1 MIHRPTT
8 VGMDFAAEAALLRPL
23 PAEPFQAG
31 LSLTPRVDWYGRSAS
46 VATFGTG
53 TRWVRR
59 NRPPSP
65 STPPFSCA
73 PPIPGWQ

>member
-31 LSLTPRVDWYGRSAS
+31 LSLTPRGDRYGRSAS

-53 TRWVRR
+53 TR
-59 NRPPSP
+59 
-65 STPPFSCA
+65 
-73 PPIPGWQ
+73 